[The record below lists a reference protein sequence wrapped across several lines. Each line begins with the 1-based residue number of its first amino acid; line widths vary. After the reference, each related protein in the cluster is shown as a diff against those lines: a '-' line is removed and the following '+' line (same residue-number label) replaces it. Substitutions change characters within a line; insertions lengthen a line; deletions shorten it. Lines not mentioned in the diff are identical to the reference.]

1 MLRPPEPV
9 IAVDCFPAER
19 EALFDLIDALG
30 PDDWERAATAEGWTV
45 RDVVA
50 HLLGDDLGR
59 ISGQRDGHRDPTA
72 SPGES
77 PKDAAD
83 RRNRDWVVATRRL
96 SPRVLRAL
104 LEWSGSESQHLF
116 ESLDLFA
123 VGGPVSWAGPEAAP
137 VWLDLAREFTERW
150 HHQQQ
155 IRDAL
160 NAPIWAPDDAMR
172 VVLATFAFSLPPAV
186 STAEPE
192 ADGDVSVSLR
202 VNGPGGGDWT
212 VRSTGGRSTL
222 WLGRADRPT
231 AAVELDADTA
241 WRMYVGALP
250 RDEVAR
256 RARIV
261 GDGPLGRRILG
272 AFALV
277 S

>member
-1 MLRPPEPV
+1 MLRPPEPI
-9 IAVDCFPAER
+9 IAVDLFPPER
-19 EALFDLIDALG
+19 EALFDVIDALG
-30 PDDWERAATAEGWTV
+30 LHDWERAATAEGWTV

-83 RRNRDWVVATRRL
+83 RRNRDWVVAARRL

-104 LEWSGSESQHLF
+104 LEWSGSESQKLF
-116 ESLDLFA
+116 ESLELFA
-123 VGGPVSWAGPEAAP
+123 VGGPVSWAGSEAAP

-155 IRDAL
+155 IRDAV
-160 NAPIWAPDDAMR
+160 NAPIWAPDDVMR
-172 VVLATFAFSLPPAV
+172 AVLATLAFSLPPAL
-186 STAEPE
+186 STAAPE
-192 ADGDVSVSLR
+192 SEDGAAVSLR
-202 VNGPGGGDWT
+202 VGGSGGGDWT
-212 VRSTGGRSTL
+212 VKSTGGRWTL
-222 WLGRADRPT
+222 WLGRVDEPT
-231 AAVELDADTA
+231 AVVGLDADTA
-241 WRMYVGALP
+241 WRMYVGALSP
-250 RDEVAR
+250 DEVAR

-261 GDGPLGRRILG
+261 GDRTLARATLN